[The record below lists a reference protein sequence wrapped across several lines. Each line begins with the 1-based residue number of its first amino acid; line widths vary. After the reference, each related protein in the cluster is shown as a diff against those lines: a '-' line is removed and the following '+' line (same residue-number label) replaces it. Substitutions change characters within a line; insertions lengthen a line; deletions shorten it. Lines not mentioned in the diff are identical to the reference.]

1 MSTVKSYRFDDQE
14 IYNLNELCKELGLS
28 EHAVIS
34 KALDH
39 YQLQVLTSEGFSV
52 VCDFKNSVD
61 GINTCAVQ
69 TFIEEVNE
77 FTNFKTAFYLDGDK
91 IAFEFKE
98 E

>member
-1 MSTVKSYRFDDQE
+1 MSTVKSYRFDDQD
-14 IYNLNELCKELGLS
+14 IYNLKELCNELGIS

-34 KALDH
+34 KALAY
-39 YQLQVLTSEGFSV
+39 YQLQVLNSEGFSV
-52 VCDFKNSVD
+52 VCDFKDSVD

-77 FTNFKTAFYLDGDK
+77 YTNFKTAFYLDGDK
-91 IAFEFKE
+91 VAFEFKE